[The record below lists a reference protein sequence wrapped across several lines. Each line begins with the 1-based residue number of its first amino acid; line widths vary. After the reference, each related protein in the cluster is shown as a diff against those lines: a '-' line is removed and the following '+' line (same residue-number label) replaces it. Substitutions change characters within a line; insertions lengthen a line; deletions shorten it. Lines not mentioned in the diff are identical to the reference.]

1 MSNELAVGI
10 VGVMVILAQ
19 AVPILWGIYRDK
31 KMEKIP
37 VIPVAPG
44 NPGNPGNSVK
54 ITAGGG
60 ELCRKHDREIGEL
73 IQCVNAI
80 KKMREE
86 DQEDRKDFRKE
97 VKGDIREIFNKIDTF
112 LKGVQ

>member
-1 MSNELAVGI
+1 MSNELAVAI
-10 VGVMVILAQ
+10 IGVMVVLAQ
-19 AVPILWGIYRDK
+19 AVPILWMINKAK
-31 KMEKIP
+31 KIEKLEEVVLP
-37 VIPVAPG
+37 SS
-44 NPGNPGNSVK
+44 NPGNSIK

-97 VKGDIREIFNKIDTF
+97 VKGDIRVIFNKIDTF

>member
-44 NPGNPGNSVK
+44 NPGNSIK
-54 ITAGGG
+54 ISAGGG

-73 IQCVNAI
+73 VQCVNAI

-97 VKGDIREIFNKIDTF
+97 VKGDIRVIFNKIDTF